1 MKDLIK
7 VLVFLAIVTL
17 VFMFLGTSL
26 GINFFSVLS
35 KITLVLDAFVLIG
48 IVFKKF
54 FT

>member
-7 VLVFLAIVTL
+7 VLVFLAIVT
-17 VFMFLGTSL
+17 VIFMFLGSSME
-26 GINFFSVLS
+26 IKFFSVLS